1 MHEGLATWI
10 AADRWLPMCEA
21 GSWRQRAQQLHNAG
35 IPLRLLTAER
45 SGADNA
51 YELWASFVD
60 FLVER
65 YGWDTFNA
73 LYASGRGRAPGSANY
88 ERIVG
93 KSLDELADDWRA
105 WVAQP

>member
-1 MHEGLATWI
+1 MCGGTTWK
-10 AADRWLPMCEA
+10 E
-21 GSWRQRAQQLHNAG
+21 RAQQLQQAG

-65 YGWDTFNA
+65 YGWEQFDA
-73 LYASGRGRAPGSANY
+73 LYRSGRGRAPGSSDY
-88 ERIVG
+88 QQVTG
-93 KSLDELADDWRA
+93 KSLDELADEWRE
-105 WVAQP
+105 WVGD